1 MAKVIVLIATRP
13 DVDVVLKFALPS
25 VLLQKRRP
33 DSIVIVS
40 DSRPM
45 TPLEQYQIKSQ
56 AKDIPLFILNNTR
69 LKGAPGTWNTGIVF
83 IHEKFGNCYTA
94 ILDDDDRWAITH
106 LFLCEQIGDRLNA
119 DVVLSGINTVV
130 DNHVITQSIP
140 LDITINDFLV
150 GNPGWQGSN
159 TFVRNGLLKLVGFT
173 DGLVSSNDKD
183 LAIRVLS
190 NPLIN
195 IAYTGCATVDWTCNA
210 SSGALSA
217 KGSVQKLK
225 GCAQFL
231 KLHGHRMNERQEAQ
245 YFERMV
251 QLFDLSKTDILSEY
265 SRMM

>member
-25 VLLQKRRP
+25 ILRQKRPP

-45 TPLEQYQIKSQ
+45 TVVEQDKIRSQII
-56 AKDIPLFILNNTR
+56 DIPLFILSNSR
-69 LKGAPGTWNTGIVF
+69 IKGAAGSWNTGIKF

-106 LFLCEQIGDRLNA
+106 LFLCEQLGERVNA
-119 DVVLSGINTVV
+119 DVVLSGIKTVV
-130 DNHVITQSIP
+130 DNCVVTQNIP
-140 LDITINDFLV
+140 FDITINDFLV

-159 TFVRNGLLKLVGFT
+159 TFVRNDLLKLVGFT
-173 DGLVSSNDKD
+173 EGLISSNDKD

-190 NPLIN
+190 KPLIN
-195 IAYTGCATVDWTCNA
+195 IAYTGYATVDWTCNA
-210 SSGALSA
+210 SPGALSA
-217 KGSVQKLK
+217 KGSVQKLQ

-231 KLHGHRMNERQEAQ
+231 KLHGHRMNEKQEAQ
-245 YFERMV
+245 YFERMA
-251 QLFDLSKTDILSEY
+251 QIFDLSKTDIIDEY
-265 SRMM
+265 TRMM

>member
-25 VLLQKRRP
+25 VLRQKRRP
-33 DSIVIVS
+33 DSVVIVS

-45 TPLEQYQIKSQ
+45 TETEQDQIKSQ
-56 AKDIPLFILNNTR
+56 TKDIPLFILNNTR
-69 LKGAPGTWNTGIVF
+69 LNGAAGTWNTGIKF
-83 IHEKFGNCYTA
+83 IHEKYGNCYTA
-94 ILDDDDRWAITH
+94 ILDDDDRWAHTH
-106 LFLCEQIGDRLNA
+106 LFLCEQLGVKVNA

-130 DNHVITQSIP
+130 DSHVVTQNIP

-159 TFVRNGLLKLVGFT
+159 TFVRNDLLKLVGFT
-173 DGLVSSNDKD
+173 EGLASSNDKD

-190 NPLIN
+190 YPLIN
-195 IAYTGCATVDWTCNA
+195 IAYTGCVTVDWTCSI

-231 KLHGHRMNERQEAQ
+231 KLHGYRMDERQAAQ
-245 YFERMV
+245 YFERMA

-265 SRMM
+265 ARMM